1 MEIRTEHMASTAT
14 YQVAP
19 PGQFNFS
26 HPEEWP
32 KWVRRFERFRKASG
46 LNEKD
51 EEAQVNTLVYSMGDE
66 ADDILRSFRLSEDDA
81 KKYDTVKAKFDGHF
95 VKRRNV
101 IYERAKFNQRKQEP
115 GESVDSFIT
124 ALYGL
129 AEYCGYSTLHDE
141 MIRDRI
147 VVGLRDARL
156 SEKLQLDPD
165 LTLEKAVTQ
174 VRQAESIKQQQ
185 SLVRSMSENHKQ
197 PDNRMGAVHKRRFPD
212 KPQRTDNSTAVGK
225 QSKPTCRWC
234 GKSTLHTKQQCPA
247 KDAVCHKCRK
257 RGHFQSVCRSAKL
270 GEVHR
275 DTPEK
280 SDAFMGGIQKGDNSK
295 DSPWSVVLTLN
306 GKPTKFEIDTGA
318 EVTAI
323 SKKAHKEIGSPT
335 LSPPERTLHGPSND
349 KLLVKGKFTATLGN
363 GIRET
368 EQELF
373 VVEDLHRHLLGRPAI
388 EALDLV
394 IRVGSV
400 RESTKSPV
408 VHYPNLFRGLGKLN
422 GAYTIELKEG
432 AKPFT
437 MTVPRRVAIPLM
449 QPVKDELS
457 RMVKLGVI
465 TRVREP
471 TDWCAGMVVVPKGDG
486 KVRICVDL
494 TRLNKNVRRE
504 RHPLPAVE
512 QSLAQL
518 AGASVFSTLDANS
531 GFWQIPL
538 DRESALLTT
547 FITPFGRYCFHR
559 LPFGI
564 TSAPEH
570 FQRRM
575 FDILTGLEGVVCMV
589 DDVLVHGRTIEEHDE
604 RLDKVLKRLQEA
616 GLTLNKQKCRFS
628 QSQVKFLG
636 QVVDREGIRPDPDK
650 VRAIREVRPPRNVSE
665 VRRFLGMSNHL
676 SKFAPNLAEKTK
688 PLREL
693 LNKSNQWVWGP
704 SQQTAFTEIKKALES
719 SPVLSL
725 FDQSRET
732 VVSAD
737 ASSYGLG
744 AVLLQKQPDG
754 ELKPISYIS
763 RSLTPT
769 EQRYAQI
776 EKEALAFTW
785 ACERFSDYLL
795 GLEFH
800 IHTDHKPL
808 VPLFGLKNLDELP
821 IRVQRFRLRMMRFK
835 FTISHVP
842 GKSLLV
848 ADALSRAPCS
858 EAANEDLLLQQETA
872 AYVNFVVQNLPATEK
887 QLERIRRHQEEDE
900 ECKLAAEYCQSR
912 WPSRQSLSGVMKLY
926 YPVISEMSVK
936 DGLLMRGNRVV
947 IPAALRLEMLDRLH
961 TGHQGITKCRERA
974 RQSLWWPGLS
984 RQLEELVKNCSVCR
998 KCINQRSEPLIPT
1011 VLPELPWQRV
1021 GTDLFEFKARSY
1033 LLIVDYYSRFIEIAQ
1048 LNRTTSEEVILYTKG
1063 IFARHGIPEVVVSDN
1078 GPQYFSEAYAAF
1090 ARQFHFEH
1098 VTSSPCY
1105 PQSNGE
1111 AERAVQTVKSL
1122 LRKEGDP
1129 YLALLSYR
1137 STPLKCGFSPS
1148 ELLMSRK
1155 LRSNIPMT
1163 RESLKPVV
1171 PDYALLREREE
1182 QYRNRVQNN
1191 YDRHHGVR
1199 DLEPLSPGQ
1208 TVWIP
1213 DREEEAQV
1221 VQETDTPRSY
1231 EVQTS
1236 EGTYRRNRRALIDLP
1251 NSETFDSTE
1260 TSLTDNMQE
1269 CPLRR
1274 SSRESHPPDRLD
1286 TSWNK

>member
-1 MEIRTEHMASTAT
+1 
-14 YQVAP
+14 
-19 PGQFNFS
+19 
-26 HPEEWP
+26 
-32 KWVRRFERFRKASG
+32 
-46 LNEKD
+46 
-51 EEAQVNTLVYSMGDE
+51 
-66 ADDILRSFRLSEDDA
+66 
-81 KKYDTVKAKFDGHF
+81 
-95 VKRRNV
+95 
-101 IYERAKFNQRKQEP
+101 
-115 GESVDSFIT
+115 
-124 ALYGL
+124 
-129 AEYCGYSTLHDE
+129 
-141 MIRDRI
+141 
-147 VVGLRDARL
+147 
-156 SEKLQLDPD
+156 
-165 LTLEKAVTQ
+165 
-174 VRQAESIKQQQ
+174 
-185 SLVRSMSENHKQ
+185 
-197 PDNRMGAVHKRRFPD
+197 
-212 KPQRTDNSTAVGK
+212 
-225 QSKPTCRWC
+225 
-234 GKSTLHTKQQCPA
+234 
-247 KDAVCHKCRK
+247 
-257 RGHFQSVCRSAKL
+257 
-270 GEVHR
+270 
-275 DTPEK
+275 
-280 SDAFMGGIQKGDNSK
+280 MGGMRKGDNSK
-295 DSPWSVVLTLN
+295 DSQWSVVLSLN
-306 GKPTKFEIDTGA
+306 GKPTKFDIDTGA

-323 SKKAHKEIGSPT
+323 SKKAHREIGSPT
-335 LSPPERTLHGPSND
+335 LSPPERTLRGPSQD
-349 KLLVKGKFTATLGN
+349 ELSVKGKFTATLGN

-373 VVEDLHRHLLGRPAI
+373 VVEDLHKHLLGRPAI
-388 EALDLV
+388 KALDLV
-394 IRVGSV
+394 VRMGSV

-408 VHYPNLFRGLGKLN
+408 IRYPNLFRGLGKLN
-422 GAYTIELKEG
+422 GEYKIQLEEG
-432 AKPFT
+432 AKPFA

-449 QPVKDELS
+449 RPVKDELT
-457 RMVKLGVI
+457 RMEKLGVI
-465 TRVREP
+465 IRVSEP
-471 TDWCAGMVVVPKGDG
+471 TDWCAGMVVVPKGNG

-494 TRLNKNVRRE
+494 TRLNKSVRRE

-518 AGASVFSTLDANS
+518 AGARVFSTLDANS

-538 DRESALLTT
+538 DRESTLLTT
-547 FITPFGRYCFHR
+547 FITPYGRYCFHR
-559 LPFGI
+559 LPFGV

-575 FDILTGLEGVVCMV
+575 SDVLTGLEGVVCMM
-589 DDVLVHGRTIEEHDE
+589 DDVLVHGRTTEEHEE
-604 RLDKVLKRLQEA
+604 RLDKVLQRLQEA
-616 GLTLNKQKCRFS
+616 GLTLNEQKCHFS

-636 QVVDREGIRPDPDK
+636 QVVDSDGIRPDPDK
-650 VRAIREVRPPRNVSE
+650 VRAIREVQPPKNVSD

-693 LNKSNQWVWGP
+693 LNKSNQWVWGLP
-704 SQQTAFTEIKKALES
+704 QQTAFAEIKQALET

-744 AVLLQKQPDG
+744 AVLLQKQPDE
-754 ELKPISYIS
+754 ELKPIAYIS

-795 GLEFH
+795 GMEFH

-808 VPLFGLKNLDELP
+808 VPLFGSKNLEELP

-848 ADALSRAPCS
+848 ADALSRAPCA
-858 EAANEDLLLQQETA
+858 EAVEEDLLLQQETA
-872 AYVNFVVQNLPATEK
+872 AYVNIVVQNLPATEK

-900 ECKLAAEYCQSR
+900 ECKLAAEYCRSG
-912 WPSRQSLSGVMKLY
+912 WPSRQSLSGTMKLY
-926 YPVISEMSVK
+926 YSVATEISVQ

-961 TGHQGITKCRERA
+961 TGHQGISKCRERA

-998 KCINQRSEPLIPT
+998 KCSNQRREPLIPAA
-1011 VLPELPWQRV
+1011 LPELPWQRV
-1021 GTDLFEFKARSY
+1021 GTDLFEFKGRSF
-1033 LLIVDYYSRFIEIAQ
+1033 LLIVDYYSRFIEVAR
-1048 LNRTTSEEVILYTKG
+1048 LNRATSEEVILHTKG

-1078 GPQYFSEAYAAF
+1078 GPQYSSEAYAAL
-1090 ARQFHFEH
+1090 ARQFQFEH
-1098 VTSSPCY
+1098 VTSSPHY

-1111 AERAVQTVKSL
+1111 AERAVQTVKNL
-1122 LRKEGDP
+1122 LKKDGDP
-1129 YLALLSYR
+1129 YLALLAYR

-1148 ELLMSRK
+1148 ELLMARK
-1155 LRSNIPMT
+1155 LRTNVPMT
-1163 RESLKPVV
+1163 RGSLKPAV
-1171 PDYALLREREE
+1171 PDPTLLREREE
-1182 QYRNRVQNN
+1182 QYRNRVQSN
-1191 YDRHHGVR
+1191 YDQHHGVR

-1213 DREEEAQV
+1213 DRGEEAHV
-1221 VQETDTPRSY
+1221 VQEADTPRSY

-1251 NSETFDSTE
+1251 NSDAASDPIETN
-1260 TSLTDNMQE
+1260 LTDNDMQE
-1269 CPLRR
+1269 HPLRR

-1286 TSWNK
+1286 TSWNTGHS